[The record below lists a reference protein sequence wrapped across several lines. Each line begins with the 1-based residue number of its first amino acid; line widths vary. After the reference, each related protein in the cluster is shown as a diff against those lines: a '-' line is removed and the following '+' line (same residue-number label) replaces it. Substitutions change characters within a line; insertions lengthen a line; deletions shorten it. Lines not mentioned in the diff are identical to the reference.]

1 MPDFRRAT
9 SRRTRA
15 FIAFL
20 AMLAACERTGR
31 PSGTDTSPAT
41 PRPDTSARAP
51 LPSTAWDLTRFGSAL
66 LVQGDDPTT
75 ALEVAPDSGA
85 APDLT
90 GAAATFLRRNGSSA
104 GGTLAERAEVRGEAC
119 AGYPGWRVSGDG
131 AATPWAVG
139 VVGASVRPIALDSL
153 DAMSRA
159 DSARLTAEVTRLA
172 SMLPSNGGDQ
182 YQGLPFAVRTLW
194 RFPLAPAEVIAAGLV
209 RQVNQEA
216 QPLEE
221 RTMLIAE
228 RDSATSDWHTSYY
241 ERSRGNEETVE
252 ARDVLAAAYLGAVN
266 EPLLVIGRDYGNSAA
281 YSLLERTAA
290 GQWRLLWTSP
300 RVHC

>member
-31 PSGTDTSPAT
+31 PSGTDTSRT
-41 PRPDTSARAP
+41 VVRPDTSAPTPVR
-51 LPSTAWDLTRFGSAL
+51 SSAWDRSRFGSVL

-85 APDLT
+85 TPDLT
-90 GAAATFLRRNGSSA
+90 GASATLLRRNGSTA
-104 GGTLAERAEVRGEAC
+104 GGTLADRAEVHGEAC

-131 AATPWAVG
+131 AGVPWAVG
-139 VVGASVRPIALDSL
+139 LVGATVRSIALDSL
-153 DAMSRA
+153 DGMPRA

-172 SMLPSNGGDQ
+172 SLLPSDGGDQ

-194 RFPLAPAEVIAAGLV
+194 RFPLAGAEVIVAGLV

-228 RDSATSDWHTSYY
+228 RDSASSDWHTSYY

-252 ARDVLAAAYLGAVN
+252 ARDVLAAAYLGAIH
-266 EPLLVIGRDYGNSAA
+266 EPLLVIGRDYGDSAA
-281 YSLLERTAA
+281 YSLLERTA

-300 RVHC
+300 RVRC

>member
-9 SRRTRA
+9 PRRTRA
-15 FIAFL
+15 FL
-20 AMLAACERTGR
+20 ALLATLAACERTGR
-31 PSGTDTSPAT
+31 PSGTDTART
-41 PRPDTSARAP
+41 TVRPDTSTRAP
-51 LPSTAWDLTRFGSAL
+51 VRSSAWDRARFGSVL

-90 GAAATFLRRNGSSA
+90 GASATLIRRNGSA
-104 GGTLAERAEVRGEAC
+104 VGGTLAERAEVHGEAC

-131 AATPWAVG
+131 AAAPWAVG
-139 VVGASVRPIALDSL
+139 LVGASVRPIALDSL
-153 DAMSRA
+153 EAMSRA
-159 DSARLTAEVTRLA
+159 DSGRLTAEVTRLA
-172 SMLPSNGGDQ
+172 SILPSNGGDQ
-182 YQGLPFAVRTLW
+182 YQGLPFVVRTLW
-194 RFPLAPAEVIAAGLV
+194 RFPLAGTQVIVAGLV

-228 RDSATSDWHTSYY
+228 RDSASSDWHTSYY

-252 ARDVLAAAYLGAVN
+252 ARDMLAAAYMGGVD
-266 EPLLVIGRDYGNSAA
+266 EPLLVIGRDYGDSAA
-281 YSLLERTAA
+281 YSLLGRTG

-300 RVHC
+300 RVRC